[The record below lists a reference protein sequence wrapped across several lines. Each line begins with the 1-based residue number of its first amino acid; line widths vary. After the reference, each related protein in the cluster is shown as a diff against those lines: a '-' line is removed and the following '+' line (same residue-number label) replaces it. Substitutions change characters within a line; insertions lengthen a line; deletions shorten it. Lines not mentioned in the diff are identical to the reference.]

1 MNNTA
6 LSADQPRGRAWLAT
20 GALGISAFAI
30 VTSELAP
37 VGMLQALAQTFQ
49 QTAAQTGQVVTVY
62 GWVAALAALLSVALP
77 ARISRKT
84 LLVTLMLLLALA
96 SLAAA
101 QAPGFP
107 LFMAAR
113 LAGAIAHGVFWA
125 LIGSVAVQLVPAEK
139 LGRATA
145 VIFGGVSAASVLGV
159 PLASYLAAVTG
170 WREAFTVISLLALVT
185 ACALLRT
192 LPALAPS
199 AAQPLRSCGPLL
211 KNPRLLAVYA
221 ATACIIS
228 AHFAAFTY
236 VEPLLRD
243 VRHVPAAMIAALLL
257 VSGLAGLAG
266 NVIAGRLIDRH
277 LKPLVCFALLT
288 GAAALGTLALSFAM
302 PLWLTGALLA
312 VWRAGMAIVFV
323 GLQTLLLRRAGAQ
336 TAAASAL
343 YVAVF
348 NAAIGS
354 GALAGGAL
362 LTMIGLPHMVLL
374 AAVIIAAAI
383 ALL

>member
-199 AAQPLRSCGPLL
+199 AAQPLRPSAEKPASADGVRCDSLHHL
-211 KNPRLLAVYA
+211 RAFCRLYLCRA
-221 ATACIIS
+221 ATAGR
-228 AHFAAFTY
+228 AA
-236 VEPLLRD
+236 R
-243 VRHVPAAMIAALLL
+243 
-257 VSGLAGLAG
+257 
-266 NVIAGRLIDRH
+266 
-277 LKPLVCFALLT
+277 T
-288 GAAALGTLALSFAM
+288 GSDDC
-302 PLWLTGALLA
+302 
-312 VWRAGMAIVFV
+312 R
-323 GLQTLLLRRAGAQ
+323 
-336 TAAASAL
+336 TAAGFR
-343 YVAVF
+343 VG
-348 NAAIGS
+348 GS
-354 GALAGGAL
+354 GRKRYRWPAD
-362 LTMIGLPHMVLL
+362 
-374 AAVIIAAAI
+374 
-383 ALL
+383 